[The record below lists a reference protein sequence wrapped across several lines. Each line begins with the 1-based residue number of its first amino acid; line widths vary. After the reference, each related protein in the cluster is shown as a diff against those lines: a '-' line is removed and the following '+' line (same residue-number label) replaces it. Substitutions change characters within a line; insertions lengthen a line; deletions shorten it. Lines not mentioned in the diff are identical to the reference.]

1 MATVLFI
8 IVVILALVHIA
19 VMSITDDKRV
29 RDSLNKKQLYNM
41 SVIKDIVSAVIIL
54 ILLLLPFV
62 MGWFYGVNVI

>member
-8 IVVILALVHIA
+8 IVVILALIHIA
-19 VMSITDDKRV
+19 AMSITDDKRV
-29 RDSLNKKQLYNM
+29 RNSLNKKQLYNM

-62 MGWFYGVNVI
+62 MG

>member
-8 IVVILALVHIA
+8 IVVILALIHIA
-19 VMSITDDKRV
+19 AMSITDDKRV
-29 RDSLNKKQLYNM
+29 RNSLNKKELYNM

-62 MGWFYGVNVI
+62 MG

>member
-8 IVVILALVHIA
+8 IVVILALIHIA

-29 RDSLNKKQLYNM
+29 RNSLNKKQLYNM
-41 SVIKDIVSAVIIL
+41 SVIKDIVSAAIIL
-54 ILLLLPFV
+54 ILLLFPFV

>member
-8 IVVILALVHIA
+8 IVVILALIHIA

-29 RDSLNKKQLYNM
+29 RNSLNKKELYNM

>member
-8 IVVILALVHIA
+8 IVVILALIHIA
-19 VMSITDDKRV
+19 AMSITDDKRV
-29 RDSLNKKQLYNM
+29 RSSLNKKELYNM

-62 MGWFYGVNVI
+62 MG

>member
-8 IVVILALVHIA
+8 VVVILALIHIA
-19 VMSITDDKRV
+19 MMSITDDKRV
-29 RDSLNKKQLYNM
+29 RNSLNKKELYNM

-62 MGWFYGVNVI
+62 MGWFCGVNVI